1 MQCAAECA
9 SLQRLFD
16 ITAMDMPIAIMS
28 ETSMVCAKFLGGRS
42 EYEQRGDENAAF
54 AACFLVGMDVAVRL
68 A

>member
-1 MQCAAECA
+1 
-9 SLQRLFD
+9 
-16 ITAMDMPIAIMS
+16 MDMPIAIMS